1 MKNYFIQGSIKPE
14 FIAAS
19 IAKHQSKTD
28 IGAHAI
34 FLGQVR
40 DDEISGNKV
49 KSLFYSAYETMA
61 EKEISRLRE
70 EMFTKYTLKCLHIHH
85 SLGEIKTGEISFF
98 VFVSSAHRKASFD
111 ALEELVDKI
120 KTEVPI
126 WKKEI
131 FDESA

>member
-1 MKNYFIQGSIKPE
+1 MKNYFLQGNIKPE
-14 FIAAS
+14 FISDS
-19 IAKHQSKTD
+19 IAKHQSKMY

-40 DDEISGNKV
+40 QDEIDGKKV
-49 KSLFYSAYETMA
+49 NALFYSAYEAMA

-70 EMFTKYTLKCLHIHH
+70 EMFKKYLLNCLHVYH
-85 SLGEIKTGEISFF
+85 SLGEVKAGEISFF
-98 VFVSSAHRKASFD
+98 VFVSSQHRKASFD

-120 KTEVPI
+120 KNEVPI

-131 FDESA
+131 FEAGI